1 MKIELSDADANLLT
15 LAIGVAIAAVGQ
27 CRDRVLATE
36 FLRLANII
44 HKDDPGWSPYNLE
57 NFAERRV

>member
-27 CRDRVLATE
+27 CRDRVLAT
-36 FLRLANII
+36 
-44 HKDDPGWSPYNLE
+44 
-57 NFAERRV
+57 